1 MISTCCDLL
10 FHSLIALC
18 LFDVIGGVPSEARQC
33 DYTGQYYC
41 STCHW
46 NDTAIV
52 PARVIHNW
60 EFEPRKVPSKGAT
73 KNTQHAYICLVDISL

>member
-1 MISTCCDLL
+1 MLL
-10 FHSLIALC
+10 FC
-18 LFDVIGGVPSEARQC
+18 VFDCTVCNIDLVGGVPSEARQC

-60 EFEPRKVPSKGAT
+60 EFESRKVTLDLYNRTFWNIQSS
-73 KNTQHAYICLVDISL
+73 ISDSIKV